1 MHQSQFYRDIS
12 KVEKRIRRVSI
23 RQLKAYFYLVII
35 SVALVCEVLLL
46 PTWAFYIAA
55 LLTSLLLLPYPV
67 LLLLNRWREC
77 RRRIEL
83 YFLYE
88 DRFYTTNQI
97 RRYEVNEFT
106 QNKSVHETDPI

>member
-23 RQLKAYFYLVII
+23 RELKAYFYLFLI
-35 SVALVCEVLLL
+35 SVVLVCEVFLL
-46 PTWAFYIAA
+46 PTWAFYLVA
-55 LLTSLLLLPYPV
+55 LLTAFPLLPYPV
-67 LLLLNRWREC
+67 LLLLNRWREF

-88 DRFYTTNQI
+88 ERIYTTNQI
-97 RRYEVNEFT
+97 RRYETHEFT
-106 QNKSVHETDPI
+106 QDKSVNETDPI